1 MGSIVIV
8 EGALTS
14 PVLGGHVPSL
24 SMREAPASTLSST
37 PLLMPATRKGDRTKT
52 TQESVLTSAP
62 SSNPGSIHQQE
73 YRLSPGPLLSPETS
87 VFSAPSGTSSLSFDA
102 HSTSF
107 ASGYQEA
114 ANATHEQPLLSHKL
128 DSVSPPPYSQ

>member
-1 MGSIVIV
+1 MGSTAIV

-24 SMREAPASTLSST
+24 SMREAPASMLSST
-37 PLLMPATRKGDRTKT
+37 PLLTPATRKRGMDSA
-52 TQESVLTSAP
+52 QESIVTSAP
-62 SSNPGSIHQQE
+62 NSNSSWAHQQE
-73 YRLSPGPLLSPETS
+73 YRLSPGPLLTPDTS
-87 VFSAPSGTSSLSFDA
+87 VFSAPSATSSLSFDT
-102 HSTSF
+102 HPTSF

-114 ANATHEQPLLSHKL
+114 ANAMHDQPLLSHKL